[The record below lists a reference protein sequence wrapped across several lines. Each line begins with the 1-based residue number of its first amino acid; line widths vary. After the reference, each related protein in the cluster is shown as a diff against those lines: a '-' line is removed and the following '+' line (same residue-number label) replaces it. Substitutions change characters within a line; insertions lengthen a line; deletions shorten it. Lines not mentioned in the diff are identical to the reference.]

1 MTASS
6 IFDGFE
12 EYRFPSEKTVD
23 DAFKTGLV
31 VLDANVLLNLYK
43 MDAPAS
49 EAWLSVLGKLGSRLW
64 VSHQALAEFWRNRS
78 AAAVHPQVAY
88 QTRNK
93 LVAAHKSIKEEHR
106 KWQVSRGV
114 LEEDNENLAAAL
126 TALDDLTQE
135 VDGFIEERTK
145 RFSADP
151 EQDYLVKR
159 LGPILSGRVGLPFP
173 EQQKKKLHEEADRR
187 YAAKIP
193 PGYMDDGNNS
203 ESRVGK
209 STDKKYGDYV
219 LWSQTLEHAKSV
231 FNGKPG
237 SQPLLL
243 VTADFKE
250 DWWRKSET
258 ASPAEQGSGTARAGG
273 ARYELIV
280 EAREVAGATLI
291 LQSPTDFIR
300 LAAQWAGID
309 LSQDIIDSTDAASSE
324 VTKPEDEEPTRV
336 VPDRLFAF
344 LGGEIVAEGHD
355 HEDGFLVESG
365 RTRSEATNTTPAG
378 TIRLRERLL
387 DEGTFIEIDEG
398 NWELTKPYLFS
409 SASAA
414 ANVMLARNSNGL
426 TEWRN
431 NDGVALKELQ
441 QRPRGE

>member
-12 EYRFPSEKTVD
+12 EYRFPTEITME
-23 DAFKTGLV
+23 DAFKKGLV

-49 EAWLSVLGKLGSRLW
+49 EAWLSVLGKLGNRLW

-93 LVAAHKSIKEEHR
+93 LIAAHKSVKDEHR

-114 LEEDNENLAAAL
+114 LEEDNVNLTAAL
-126 TALDDLTQE
+126 SALDDLAHE
-135 VDGFIEERTK
+135 VDYFIEERTK
-145 RFSADP
+145 RFTADP
-151 EQDYLVKR
+151 EQDYLVQR
-159 LGPILSGRVGLPFP
+159 LDPILSGRVGLPFP
-173 EQQKKKLHEEADRR
+173 EQQKKKLYEEADRR
-187 YAAKIP
+187 YSAKIP
-193 PGYMDDGNNS
+193 PGYMDDGNNQ

-209 STDKKYGDYV
+209 STDKKYGDYI
-219 LWSQTLEHAKSV
+219 LWRQTLEHAKSV
-231 FNGKPG
+231 FQGRQGK
-237 SQPLLL
+237 QPLLL

-250 DWWRKSET
+250 DWWRKQET
-258 ASPAEQGSGTARAGG
+258 ASPAEQGIGAARAGG

-280 EAREVAGATLI
+280 EAREMAGATLI

-300 LAAQWAGID
+300 QAAQWAGID
-309 LSQDIIDSTDAASSE
+309 LSQDIIDSTNAASSE
-324 VTKPEDEEPTRV
+324 VSEPDDEEPTRV
-336 VPDRLFAF
+336 VQDRLFAT
-344 LGGEIVAEGHD
+344 LGGETVAEGYD

-365 RTRSEATNTTPAG
+365 STRSEVTNTTPAG
-378 TIRLRERLL
+378 TIRLRDRLF
-387 DEGTFIEIDEG
+387 DEGTFIEGNEG
-398 NWELTKPYLFS
+398 TWKLTKPYLFS

-414 ANVMLARNSNGL
+414 ANVILARNSNGL

-431 NDGVALKELQ
+431 SDGVSLKELQ
-441 QRPRGE
+441 QSLREE